1 MKTEKGSFK
10 LSTVALAVAAVSSV
24 FTAQAQDHTTDEK
37 MVVVSSRTP
46 KAISDIPGTVWYIEP
61 QQIEQEYRGG
71 KSLGEILASAIPSL
85 DVSSG
90 ARTNYGQNL
99 RGRKMLVMIDGVS
112 LQSSRQI
119 SRHLDSIDP
128 FNIERIEVLSGATS
142 IYGAGASGGVINIIT
157 KKADGEELEF
167 ESFVGGTSGFN
178 SGEYLH

>member
-10 LSTVALAVAAVSSV
+10 LSTVTLAIVAASTV
-24 FTAQAQDHTTDEK
+24 FTAQAQEYTTEEN
-37 MVVVSSRTP
+37 MVVVASRTP
-46 KAISDIPGTVWYIEP
+46 KAISDIPGTVWYIDADK
-61 QQIEQEYRGG
+61 IEQEYRGG
-71 KSLGEILASAIPSL
+71 KSLGEILSASIPSL

-128 FNIERIEVLSGATS
+128 FNIDRIEVLSGATS

-157 KKADGEELEF
+157 KKAQGEE
-167 ESFVGGTSGFN
+167 
-178 SGEYLH
+178 